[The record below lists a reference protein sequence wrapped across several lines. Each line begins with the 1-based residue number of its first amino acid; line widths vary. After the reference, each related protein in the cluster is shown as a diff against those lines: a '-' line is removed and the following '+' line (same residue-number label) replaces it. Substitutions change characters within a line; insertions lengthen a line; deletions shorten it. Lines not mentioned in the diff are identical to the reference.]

1 MLSKIFQSVAIILI
15 LSNICC
21 ATVPVV
27 GILSQ
32 PKKSG
37 NETSIHYIAASYVK
51 WVESSGATSIPIPYD
66 ADEALTREIFS
77 QINGVLFPGGSALL
91 PLSAKVM
98 WDLAL
103 KSNNSGDYFPV
114 WGTCLGF
121 EFLIEL
127 TGGIDALQTGFNAEN
142 VSLPLILSSEQNS
155 QLYEEESIKNIVTTK
170 HITMNNHRNGIT
182 PSHFEANKSLTAVF
196 RITSTNVDL
205 DGTPFVSTIESSM
218 AFGVQYHPE
227 KNNFEYGLQPG
238 TSIPYEAISHTED
251 AIKLSF
257 HLASFFGSCLRKSS
271 IGKYTLVH
279 RHRTIIE
286 YPVVKGIHFEQEY
299 IIPPAKEWEMSEKL
313 EDSYET
319 ARLSL
324 RGSTLSH

>member
-1 MLSKIFQSVAIILI
+1 MLTKLLKCAVVIHI
-15 LSNICC
+15 LSDICC

-32 PKKSG
+32 PKQSG
-37 NETSIHYIAASYVK
+37 NETIHYIAASYVK

-66 ADEALTREIFS
+66 ADESLTREIFS
-77 QINGVLFPGGSALL
+77 QINGVLFPGGSALM
-91 PLSAKVM
+91 PISAKVM

-103 KSNNSGDYFPV
+103 ESNERGDYFPI

-127 TGGIDALQTGFNAEN
+127 TGGDGALQTGFNAEN
-142 VSLPLILSSEQNS
+142 VSLPLILPAEQNS
-155 QLYEEESIKNIVTTK
+155 QLYKEESIRNIVTTNN
-170 HITMNNHRNGIT
+170 IAMNNHRNGIT
-182 PSHFEANKSLTAVF
+182 PSRFKANKRLTAMF

-205 DGTPFVSTIESSM
+205 DGVPFVSTIESSM

-238 TSIPYEAISHTED
+238 TSIPYEAISHSEE

-257 HLASFFGSCLRKSS
+257 HLAMFFGSCLRKSS

-286 YPVVKGIHFEQEY
+286 YPVVKGIQFEQEY
-299 IIPPAKEWEMSEKL
+299 IIPPAKHWERSQSL
-313 EDSYET
+313 EDSYE
-319 ARLSL
+319 AVRLSL
-324 RGSTLSH
+324 RGSASSH